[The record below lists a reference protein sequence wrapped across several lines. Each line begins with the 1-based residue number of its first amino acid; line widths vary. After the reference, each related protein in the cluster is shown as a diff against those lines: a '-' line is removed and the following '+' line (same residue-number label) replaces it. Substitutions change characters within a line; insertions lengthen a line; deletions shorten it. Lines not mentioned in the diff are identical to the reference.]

1 MQNPPKLINK
11 TLGDQ
16 FVLSQSVGERSAV
29 NFSPNLAE
37 VIGEAF
43 LTDIDSPASFDNSEE
58 GASAETSDPSHP
70 SSDTGKP
77 SEVATLSSNC
87 NADSPGYG
95 SIPGAEPTPPPEP
108 SPTLPTEYPKI
119 KIKTTGLFKDP
130 HPQQGCT
137 ITEITDDNPNGDPNL
152 SKFF

>member
-1 MQNPPKLINK
+1 M
-11 TLGDQ
+11 
-16 FVLSQSVGERSAV
+16 
-29 NFSPNLAE
+29 
-37 VIGEAF
+37 IGEAF

-58 GASAETSDPSHP
+58 GASAETSNPSHP
-70 SSDTGKP
+70 SSKP

-108 SPTLPTEYPKI
+108 SPTEYPKI

-130 HPQQGCT
+130 EPQQGCT

-152 SKFF
+152 SKFFGLVFVIKL